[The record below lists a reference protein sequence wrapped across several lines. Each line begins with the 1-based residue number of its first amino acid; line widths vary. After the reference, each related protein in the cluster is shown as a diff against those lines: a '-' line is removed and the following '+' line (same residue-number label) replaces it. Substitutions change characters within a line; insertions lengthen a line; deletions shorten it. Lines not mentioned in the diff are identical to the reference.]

1 MAGRTRPALHPGRLR
16 YASLE
21 YLVRVTLVAICASF
35 MLMGSVL
42 AQPEGRPAFRSGVDL
57 VSVSAVVTD
66 RRGRLVT
73 DLSREDFLV
82 LDGGEPR
89 SILDFWAHD
98 AAAVSVALLIDAS
111 GSMRVGSKM
120 TDARATAHQLLS
132 WLRDDDEAAV
142 FAFDTQLRELRPF
155 GTSPGGLPDGLVDL
169 EPYGA
174 TSLYD
179 AIAET
184 AHLSAARETPH
195 RAVVVISDGLDT
207 NSALTAPEVSAIASA
222 IDVPVYLV
230 AVVSPLDHPESPTAS
245 AGNADRVGRL
255 RDLVRWTGG
264 GVYFAA
270 APSDASVAVA
280 GLLREFRH
288 QYVLAFEASTE
299 PGWRLINVSVEDRWV
314 RTRSAYQAR
323 RQPAAPS
330 EIGGGSAR

>member
-1 MAGRTRPALHPGRLR
+1 MAGRTRPALHSGRLR

-35 MLMGSVL
+35 MLMGSVS

-132 WLRDDDEAAV
+132 WLRDDDEEKPVAPN
-142 FAFDTQLRELRPF
+142 DT
-155 GTSPGGLPDGLVDL
+155 PDG
-169 EPYGA
+169 
-174 TSLYD
+174 
-179 AIAET
+179 
-184 AHLSAARETPH
+184 
-195 RAVVVISDGLDT
+195 RAQNRRVVVRV
-207 NSALTAPEVSAIASA
+207 LT
-222 IDVPVYLV
+222 
-230 AVVSPLDHPESPTAS
+230 
-245 AGNADRVGRL
+245 
-255 RDLVRWTGG
+255 
-264 GVYFAA
+264 
-270 APSDASVAVA
+270 
-280 GLLREFRH
+280 
-288 QYVLAFEASTE
+288 
-299 PGWRLINVSVEDRWV
+299 
-314 RTRSAYQAR
+314 
-323 RQPAAPS
+323 
-330 EIGGGSAR
+330 